1 MNIEMRYTYVLMIF
15 LIFQQPVNAAEVN
28 IYSARKEALIKPLLE
43 NFSKKTG
50 IEVNLITGKADT
62 FIKRLEIEGKNTP
75 ADILLTVDAAR
86 LVRAKEKGLLQKVN
100 SAVLNEVIPDS
111 LRDVDN
117 LWFGLSLRSRVIIYA
132 PERVE
137 MKDLSDYIDLSNTKW
152 RNRICVRSS
161 SNIYN
166 QSLVASMIAHYGIDK
181 TEAWAKG
188 LVENFARNPKGGD
201 RDQIKAVAAGV
212 CDIALVNNYYL
223 AGMLDS
229 GQEDELSAAMK
240 IKLFWPGQK
249 GHGAHVNYEYSIN
262 PKIKS
267 TGVLKK
273 WGEFVSDD
281 IDLSLLGKYN
291 REAVL
296 LMDRVGWK

>member
-1 MNIEMRYTYVLMIF
+1 MNIEMKYTYVLVIF

-166 QSLVASMIAHYGIDK
+166 QSLVASMIAH
-181 TEAWAKG
+181 
-188 LVENFARNPKGGD
+188 
-201 RDQIKAVAAGV
+201 
-212 CDIALVNNYYL
+212 
-223 AGMLDS
+223 
-229 GQEDELSAAMK
+229 
-240 IKLFWPGQK
+240 
-249 GHGAHVNYEYSIN
+249 
-262 PKIKS
+262 
-267 TGVLKK
+267 
-273 WGEFVSDD
+273 
-281 IDLSLLGKYN
+281 
-291 REAVL
+291 
-296 LMDRVGWK
+296 